1 MTGVQTCA
9 LPILTEAFK
18 QQKIFPDMLIQMIN
32 VGEKTAGLEEVLN
45 KSFNYFDDKAE
56 RALTSLAAKIQP
68 IMIIIMGVVV
78 GVMFIAVYSPMLD
91 IMNNIGNIS
100 SPDVPNY

>member
-1 MTGVQTCA
+1 M
-9 LPILTEAFK
+9 
-18 QQKIFPDMLIQMIN
+18 
-32 VGEKTAGLEEVLN
+32 N
-45 KSFNYFDDKAE
+45 KSFSYFDDKAE

-100 SPDVPNY
+100 SPDIPNY